1 MKYFKCTEN
10 NETTNYGDIKM
21 TKFTKMQLDL
31 INEIANRE
39 KLSADEVLN
48 KFLRESFDEL
58 AQTNARIKEN
68 LGLGK

>member
-1 MKYFKCTEN
+1 
-10 NETTNYGDIKM
+10 M